1 MRLGIPLKDEIISS
15 SDEAQKFVRINLVDG
30 KLNSIDEFD
39 NRDSL
44 VGEVDFFITPKEE
57 YIFDF
62 LNMGAEPLITPA
74 PNMNIDEVVS
84 AFLFRELYSY
94 ASI

>member
-1 MRLGIPLKDEIISS
+1 MRLGIPLKGDIISP
-15 SDEAQKFVRINLVDG
+15 SDSATRFVRVNLVEG
-30 KLNSIDEFD
+30 KLDSIDEFE

-57 YIFDF
+57 YVFDF
-62 LNMGAEPLITPA
+62 LNMGAEPLLTPA
-74 PNMNIDEVVS
+74 PEMSIEEIVS

>member
-1 MRLGIPLKDEIISS
+1 MRLGIPLKGEIISPS
-15 SDEAQKFVRINLVDG
+15 SDADKFVRVTLVDG
-30 KLNSIDEFD
+30 KIDSIEDFE

-44 VGEVDFFITPKEE
+44 VGKVDFFITPKEE
-57 YIFDF
+57 YVFDF
-62 LNMGAEPLITPA
+62 LNEGAEPLVTPA
-74 PNMNIDEVVS
+74 PEMNIDDIVS

>member
-1 MRLGIPLKDEIISS
+1 MRLGIPLKGDIISPS
-15 SDEAQKFVRINLVDG
+15 NEAEKFVRVNLIDG
-30 KLNSIDEFD
+30 KIDSIDDFES
-39 NRDSL
+39 RDSL

-57 YIFDF
+57 YVFDF
-62 LNMGAEPLITPA
+62 LNMGAEPLVTPTDE
-74 PNMNIDEVVS
+74 MNIDDVVS

>member
-1 MRLGIPLKDEIISS
+1 MRLGLPLKGNIISS
-15 SDEAQKFVRINLVDG
+15 SADADRFVRINLVDG
-30 KLNSIDEFD
+30 KIDSIDEFE
-39 NRDSL
+39 NRDAL

-57 YIFDF
+57 YVFDF

-74 PNMNIDEVVS
+74 PDMSIDDIVS

-94 ASI
+94 AGI

>member
-1 MRLGIPLKDEIISS
+1 MRLGIPLKGEICSPS
-15 SDEAQKFVRINLVDG
+15 NEADRFVRVNLVDG
-30 KLNSIDEFD
+30 KIDSIDEFE
-39 NRDSL
+39 NRDSM

-57 YIFDF
+57 YVFDF
-62 LNMGAEPLITPA
+62 LNMGAEPLVTPA
-74 PNMNIDEVVS
+74 EGMSIDDIVS

>member
-1 MRLGIPLKDEIISS
+1 MRLGIPLKGEIISPS
-15 SDEAQKFVRINLVDG
+15 SDADKFVRVTLVDG
-30 KLNSIDEFD
+30 KIDSIEEFE

-57 YIFDF
+57 YVFDF
-62 LNMGAEPLITPA
+62 LNEGAEPLVTPA
-74 PNMNIDEVVS
+74 PEMNIDDIVS

>member
-1 MRLGIPLKDEIISS
+1 MRLGIPLKGEICSPS
-15 SDEAQKFVRINLVDG
+15 ADADRFVRVNLVDG
-30 KLNSIDEFD
+30 KIDSIDEFE
-39 NRDSL
+39 NRDSM

-57 YIFDF
+57 YVFDF

-74 PNMNIDEVVS
+74 PDMGIDDIVS

>member
-1 MRLGIPLKDEIISS
+1 MRLGMPLKGDIISPS
-15 SDEAQKFVRINLVDG
+15 SEADRFVRVNLNEG
-30 KLNSIDEFD
+30 KIDSIDEFKD
-39 NRDSL
+39 RDSL

-57 YIFDF
+57 YVFDF
-62 LNMGAEPLITPA
+62 LNMGAEPLVTTSDQ
-74 PNMNIDEVVS
+74 MNIDEVVS

>member
-57 YIFDF
+57 YVFDF